1 LDVHGPPAVVVGLPD
16 VANTRTGDT
25 RFESSPR
32 QKMMWGWRGPCIAAD
47 DIMIP
52 ERTRASDS
60 PQYRDRVDAIARLA
74 SARRRTVSLVERVSA
89 AATEWTGHTTAF
101 AWALALVVGW
111 TVSGPLFRYS
121 DTWQLVIN
129 TVTNVVTFLMV
140 FLIQRAQNKDT
151 LALQLKVNE
160 LIAAQ
165 KGAHNSL
172 IAIERLSEEELRTLQ
187 DRFLRLAAIPH
198 GGIPTS
204 VAAVVAVAPAL
215 DETDV
220 PLPALVVNR
229 SGA

>member
-1 LDVHGPPAVVVGLPD
+1 
-16 VANTRTGDT
+16 
-25 RFESSPR
+25 
-32 QKMMWGWRGPCIAAD
+32 
-47 DIMIP
+47 MIP
-52 ERTRASDS
+52 ERTRASDT
-60 PQYRDRVDAIARLA
+60 PRYRNRVDAIARLA

-89 AATEWTGHTTAF
+89 AATEWTGHTPALV
-101 AWALALVVGW
+101 WALALVVGW
-111 TVSGPLFRYS
+111 IVSGPLFRYS

-187 DRFLRLAAIPH
+187 DRFLRLAAVSE

-204 VAAVVAVAPAL
+204 VGAVVAVAPAP
-215 DETDV
+215 DGTDV
-220 PLPALVVNR
+220 LPPAPVESRDRADAAAAVAITP
-229 SGA
+229 SP